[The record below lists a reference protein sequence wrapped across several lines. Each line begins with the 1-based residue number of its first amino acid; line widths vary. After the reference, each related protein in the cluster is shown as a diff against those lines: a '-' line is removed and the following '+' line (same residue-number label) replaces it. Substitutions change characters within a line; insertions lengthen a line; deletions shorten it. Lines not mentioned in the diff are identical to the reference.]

1 MTSIAKE
8 KQPMPKGAMATVYGI
23 LLAISTGHLVNDS
36 IQSVVPAMYPILE
49 HSLHITY
56 AQIGLIAFMLNM
68 TSSVM
73 QPVFG
78 VFADRRPTPFLLPF
92 GMFMSTLGLIG
103 FSISNEFWALLA
115 SVIFIGLGSAVFH
128 PEGSRVAYMAA
139 GSKRGL
145 AQSIYQVGGN
155 AGQSLAPLF
164 TALIFVPLGQRGGLW
179 FTFVTV
185 MGIILL
191 FMVSRWYSRQPVI
204 IEKKRRQG
212 AKPASQNTKIQQSI
226 SGKIKW
232 AMVVLVF
239 FVFARSWYYAGI
251 SNFYQFYLL
260 DDYGLSIQE
269 AQIYLFV
276 FLVAGVLGT
285 FFGGPLADR
294 FGRRNI
300 IAVSMLGSAP
310 LAVLLPHVPLWLVIP
325 MIALIGFILM
335 TSFSVT
341 VVYAQE
347 LMPKKVGMASGLIVG
362 LAFGMGGVGSVLFG
376 SLADLFSI
384 RFVMIFCSLLPL
396 FGLVSWLLPRDEK
409 VREITGQ

>member
-1 MTSIAKE
+1 MQNRQVKIRKFSNRFLAKSNGRWSCWFSSCLLVLGI
-8 KQPMPKGAMATVYGI
+8 MPG
-23 LLAISTGHLVNDS
+23 S
-36 IQSVVPAMYPILE
+36 P
-49 HSLHITY
+49 
-56 AQIGLIAFMLNM
+56 
-68 TSSVM
+68 
-73 QPVFG
+73 
-78 VFADRRPTPFLLPF
+78 
-92 GMFMSTLGLIG
+92 
-103 FSISNEFWALLA
+103 
-115 SVIFIGLGSAVFH
+115 IFINFICWMIM
-128 PEGSRVAYMAA
+128 AY
-139 GSKRGL
+139 R
-145 AQSIYQVGGN
+145 
-155 AGQSLAPLF
+155 
-164 TALIFVPLGQRGGLW
+164 
-179 FTFVTV
+179 
-185 MGIILL
+185 
-191 FMVSRWYSRQPVI
+191 
-204 IEKKRRQG
+204 
-212 AKPASQNTKIQQSI
+212 
-226 SGKIKW
+226 
-232 AMVVLVF
+232 
-239 FVFARSWYYAGI
+239 
-251 SNFYQFYLL
+251 FYLL

-310 LAVLLPHVPLWLVIP
+310 LAVLLPHVPLWMVIP

>member
-1 MTSIAKE
+1 MVYIRYGYGHYFIIYGFEMVQQAACHYRE
-8 KQPMPKGAMATVYGI
+8 KRI
-23 LLAISTGHLVNDS
+23 
-36 IQSVVPAMYPILE
+36 
-49 HSLHITY
+49 
-56 AQIGLIAFMLNM
+56 
-68 TSSVM
+68 
-73 QPVFG
+73 
-78 VFADRRPTPFLLPF
+78 
-92 GMFMSTLGLIG
+92 
-103 FSISNEFWALLA
+103 
-115 SVIFIGLGSAVFH
+115 
-128 PEGSRVAYMAA
+128 
-139 GSKRGL
+139 
-145 AQSIYQVGGN
+145 
-155 AGQSLAPLF
+155 
-164 TALIFVPLGQRGGLW
+164 
-179 FTFVTV
+179 
-185 MGIILL
+185 
-191 FMVSRWYSRQPVI
+191 
-204 IEKKRRQG
+204 QG

-310 LAVLLPHVPLWLVIP
+310 LAVLLPHVPLWMVIP
-325 MIALIGFILM
+325 MIALIGFVLM